1 MKLRSL
7 LLLSFAWLAPIMPS
21 PGADPAVQLP
31 AKKDFHLFLLAGQSN
46 MAGRGKL
53 DDEARK
59 PKPRIFSLNKDGE
72 WQPAVDP
79 LHWDKSAAGT
89 GIGKPFAEIVAAKT
103 PGISIGL
110 IPTACGGSPIAT
122 WTPGASWEQTKSHPW
137 DDAIA
142 RAKRAL
148 QDGTLKGILWHQ
160 GESDSN
166 AKGAAEH
173 EKRLEELI
181 TRFRTELNAPDLPFI
196 IGQLGRFPAKP
207 WDENREAVNA
217 AQQAVAKKMKNVR
230 FVPIPEGTNSIGDN
244 LHFDTPTLRNFAKG
258 YVDAYLQI
266 VEAAKR

>member
-1 MKLRSL
+1 MKPNSILPTFAL
-7 LLLSFAWLAPIMPS
+7 LLTVVPTLA
-21 PGADPAVQLP
+21 ADPAVKLP
-31 AKKDFHLFLLAGQSN
+31 AKPDFHLFLLAGQSN

-53 DDEARK
+53 DAEARK
-59 PKPRIFSLNKDGE
+59 SNLHILSLNKEGQ

-79 LHWDKSAAGT
+79 LHWDKSSAGT
-89 GIGKPFAEIVAAKT
+89 GVGKPFAEIIAFKN

-110 IPTACGGSPIAT
+110 IPAACGGSPIST
-122 WTPGASWEQTKSHPW
+122 WTPGASWAQTKSQPY

-166 AKGAAEH
+166 PKGAPEH
-173 EKRLEELI
+173 EMRLEELI
-181 TRFRTELNAPDLPFI
+181 TRLRTELNAPDLPFI

-207 WDENREAVNA
+207 WNADREAVNA

-230 FVPIPEGTNSIGDN
+230 FVSAEGLNSRDN
-244 LHFDTPTLRNFAKG
+244 LHFDTPSLRILAKG
-258 YVDAYLQI
+258 YADAYLEI
-266 VEAAKR
+266 VGASK